1 MSHPFRKLIQDLIGK
16 KMRCT
21 PRKLLGHHTS
31 MGWCPGN
38 WRRQHRRMVH
48 MKIWMILT
56 SMFTFQ
62 VGAPRKGNSK
72 WTKFLIFRANWWQF
86 ETHPKLKWKNK
97 IDDNKGARFNS
108 LPLIQPWNAN
118 LAAMKH
124 PAPVNN
130 WQASRVILR
139 SLRPPRWSGVR
150 NFLGKLGRLSPKKT
164 QVTKIWERTSM
175 QREFATRFFGIS
187 FVPSL
192 PIPAVFNYIWRGEFI
207 TRWKQDAVAVVRTAS
222 SNDVMPKWP
231 PLDFSVIDSHVRL
244 VTILVL
250 VIGWPRNTILN
261 FLRSSSVKT
270 LKGTHIAHL
279 LPKLP
284 SSFILITPDEAL
296 DNGRVSHYISHP
308 TNAIL
313 RSMKC

>member
-1 MSHPFRKLIQDLIGK
+1 MPTGR
-16 KMRCT
+16 
-21 PRKLLGHHTS
+21 
-31 MGWCPGN
+31 W
-38 WRRQHRRMVH
+38 
-48 MKIWMILT
+48 
-56 SMFTFQ
+56 
-62 VGAPRKGNSK
+62 
-72 WTKFLIFRANWWQF
+72 F

-108 LPLIQPWNAN
+108 LSLIQPWNLAN
-118 LAAMKH
+118 LAAMKQL
-124 PAPVNN
+124 APLNN

-139 SLRPPRWSGVR
+139 SLRPPRWSGESGVR
-150 NFLGKLGRLSPKKT
+150 NFLGKLGRLSPKKRKS
-164 QVTKIWERTSM
+164 TKIWERTIT

-207 TRWKQDAVAVVRTAS
+207 TRWKQDAVAVVRTTS

-231 PLDFSVIDSHVRL
+231 PLDFSVIDSHVPL

-270 LKGTHIAHL
+270 AHL

-284 SSFILITPDEAL
+284 SSSSILITPDETW
-296 DNGRVSHYISHP
+296 DNGRVSHYISH
-308 TNAIL
+308 AIL

>member
-1 MSHPFRKLIQDLIGK
+1 MLVQPEKGTQSGQNSSSSVPTGDNLKLTPNQNGK
-16 KMRCT
+16 TQLMTTKGPGLTLSRWFN
-21 PRKLLGHHTS
+21 HETS
-31 MGWCPGN
+31 
-38 WRRQHRRMVH
+38 R
-48 MKIWMILT
+48 I
-56 SMFTFQ
+56 
-62 VGAPRKGNSK
+62 
-72 WTKFLIFRANWWQF
+72 
-86 ETHPKLKWKNK
+86 
-97 IDDNKGARFNS
+97 
-108 LPLIQPWNAN
+108 
-118 LAAMKH
+118 AMKH

-150 NFLGKLGRLSPKKT
+150 NFLGKLGRLSPRKRKSPKYGNE
-164 QVTKIWERTSM
+164 QSM

-192 PIPAVFNYIWRGEFI
+192 PIPAVFNYVWRGEFI
-207 TRWKQDAVAVVRTAS
+207 TRWKQDAVAVVRTTS

-231 PLDFSVIDSHVRL
+231 PLDFSVIDSHL
-244 VTILVL
+244 PLMTILVF

-284 SSFILITPDEAL
+284 SSSFILITPDETW